1 MIPGVRLVLLG
12 RQGAGKGTQCV
23 RLARHY
29 VVPHVSTGD
38 MLRAAGREGTDFGR
52 KAQEYMSRGDL
63 LPDDIIIGVVGE
75 RLKKDDTRTRG
86 YILDG
91 FPRTVGQAEAL
102 AELTVGAPLDLA
114 IDLEVPEEIVLQR
127 LSNRRVCVDCG
138 TNYSVRTPPRYDW
151 TCDVCGG
158 EVVQREDDT
167 PDAVRQRLDLYNLET
182 EPLIA
187 WFEARD
193 LLVTVGGLGSADD
206 VTHRLIDVIDRRTR
220 GGTGGVAYAGG
231 TGEP

>member
-1 MIPGVRLVLLG
+1 VIPGVRLVILG

-29 VVPHVSTGD
+29 VVPHISTGD
-38 MLRAAGREGTDFGR
+38 MLRAAVREGTDFGR

-75 RLKKDDTRTRG
+75 RLRKDDTRTRG

-102 AELTVGAPLDLA
+102 AELTVRDPLDIA
-114 IDLEVPEEIVLQR
+114 IDLEVPEEVVLER
-127 LSNRRVCVDCG
+127 ISNRRVCVDCG
-138 TNYSVRTPPRYDW
+138 TNYSVQTPPRYNW

-158 EVVQREDDT
+158 EVVQRDDDT
-167 PDAVRQRLDLYNLET
+167 EAAVSNRLEVYERQTVPIIDFYCNLGK
-182 EPLIA
+182 
-187 WFEARD
+187 
-193 LLVTVGGLGSADD
+193 LVEVDGVGEGNE
-206 VTHRLIDVIDRRTR
+206 VQERLIKEIDGRFQPGRS
-220 GGTGGVAYAGG
+220 
-231 TGEP
+231 